1 MPCEH
6 HLVWCKKQMDSMLN
20 FIAKYENHPSIVNI
34 KHKVS
39 SLNDFSHEFKF
50 NEITENDTYKVIKS
64 LNARKSCG
72 YDHLSAKFLKLGID
86 VISSQLTPI
95 INKCIN
101 MSIFPDMLKHAQI
114 TPIFKKKNEPDKR
127 NYRPVSVLTALSK
140 IFERCISDQ
149 LNVYGEKVFEPLL
162 TAYRK
167 GHGCDTLLLKMVTEW
182 KLKVDSG
189 ENIGIL
195 TTDLSSAFDCLPQT
209 LLIAKLKAYNLSS
222 DACLLISSYLHKRKQ
237 RTKLSN
243 FLSPWSF
250 IVKGVPQ
257 GSIIGPLAFNFFIN
271 DIFYVPLLSNLFNYA
286 DDNSAYYCHN
296 DVNVIKN
303 KLECDAKLMINW
315 FNDNGMKANAS
326 KFQYLTVFSNN
337 ISPNEYQNLE
347 LHVDNSVIKCA
358 NSIKLLSLIVDNR
371 LNFTKYVDSV
381 CKKAGR
387 QVNIL
392 KRLSKFLDNKSKINI
407 YLFY

>member
-1 MPCEH
+1 M
-6 HLVWCKKQMDSMLN
+6 
-20 FIAKYENHPSIVNI
+20 I
-34 KHKVS
+34 
-39 SLNDFSHEFKF
+39 
-50 NEITENDTYKVIKS
+50 
-64 LNARKSCG
+64 
-72 YDHLSAKFLKLGID
+72 
-86 VISSQLTPI
+86 
-95 INKCIN
+95 
-101 MSIFPDMLKHAQI
+101 
-114 TPIFKKKNEPDKR
+114 
-127 NYRPVSVLTALSK
+127 
-140 IFERCISDQ
+140 
-149 LNVYGEKVFEPLL
+149 
-162 TAYRK
+162 
-167 GHGCDTLLLKMVTEW
+167 TEW

-209 LLIAKLKAYNLSS
+209 FLIAKLKAYNLSS

-271 DIFYVPLLSNLFNYA
+271 DIFYTPLLSNLFNYA

-358 NSIKLLSLIVDNR
+358 NSIKLLGLIVDNR
-371 LNFTKYVDSV
+371 LNFTK
-381 CKKAGR
+381 
-387 QVNIL
+387 
-392 KRLSKFLDNKSKINI
+392 
-407 YLFY
+407 